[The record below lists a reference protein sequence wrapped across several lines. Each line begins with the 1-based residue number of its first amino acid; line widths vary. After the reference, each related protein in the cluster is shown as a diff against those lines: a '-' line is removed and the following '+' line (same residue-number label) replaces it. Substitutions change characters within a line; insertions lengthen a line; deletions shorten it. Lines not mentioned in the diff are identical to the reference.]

1 MGQIGGKERAD
12 AKKDMKLT
20 IEQKLEMMKTLVN
33 HDVKKLIHQPHC
45 ERCKVARKVGTV
57 IYCGCMKR
65 ATSGG

>member
-1 MGQIGGKERAD
+1 
-12 AKKDMKLT
+12 MKLT
-20 IEQKLEMMKTLVN
+20 TEQKLEMMKTLVN

-65 ATSGG
+65 ENN